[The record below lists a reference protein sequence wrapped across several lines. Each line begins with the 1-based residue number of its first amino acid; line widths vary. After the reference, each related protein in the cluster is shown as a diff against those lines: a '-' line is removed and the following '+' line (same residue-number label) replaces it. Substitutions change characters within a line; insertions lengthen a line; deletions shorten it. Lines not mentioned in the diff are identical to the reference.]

1 MQLIDILTAPW
12 AITPAKLLE
21 IQAIYATHLRGDK
34 IDVDAIEARLQRP
47 LASEQQEY
55 SIREGGVAVLTIEGV
70 IAPKANMFT
79 RISGGVSAQ
88 MALRQAESAVAD
100 ARVKALVLAIDS
112 PGGSTL
118 GSPELAA
125 GIRELADI
133 KPIVTV
139 SDGALCSAAY
149 WVGSAANAVFI
160 SGPTVQVGS
169 IGVVATHSYDPR
181 NATQVTEVT
190 AGRYKRM
197 ASTDKP
203 LTEEGRAYMQ
213 AMVDHLY
220 SVFVHAVADHR
231 GTSADAVLEHM
242 ADGRVFI
249 GQQAIDAGLVDGVA
263 TVDAIV
269 DQLVANPAAFTA
281 RRRAQVGA
289 SGTPKPSGAGVAQQA
304 PASESSTPPTVSRG
318 TNMPITREQ
327 LQAESPELLQSL
339 LAEGHTAGAS
349 AERARIQGIEAQ
361 AMPGHQALID
371 ALKFDGKSTGADAA
385 MAIVAAEKAQRGA
398 QAAAMANDAPKPL
411 AQTPAPTVQPSAA
424 ARDAAAEGLP
434 VEERCKAQFDASAD
448 LRKEFGS
455 LAAFTAFVRAEEA
468 GNARILNK
476 KA

>member
-12 AITPAKLLE
+12 AITPVKLLE

-55 SIREGGVAVLTIEGV
+55 SIREGGVAVLSIEGV

-88 MALRQAESAVAD
+88 MALRQAESAIAD
-100 ARVKALVLAIDS
+100 ARVKSLVLAIDS

-118 GSPELAA
+118 GSPELGA
-125 GIRELADI
+125 GLRELAAI

-139 SDGALCSAAY
+139 SDGVMCSAAY

-169 IGVVATHSYDPR
+169 IGVVATHSFDPR
-181 NATQVTEVT
+181 NAAQVTEIT

-220 SVFVHAVADHR
+220 SVFVNAVADNR

-269 DQLVANPAAFTA
+269 DQLAANPAALTA

-304 PASESSTPPTVSRG
+304 DATPPPVSRG
-318 TNMPITREQ
+318 TTMPFTREQ
-327 LQAESPELLQSL
+327 LQAEAPELLQSI
-339 LAEGHTAGAS
+339 LAEGHTAGAT

-398 QAAAMANDAPKPL
+398 QAAAMAADAPAPL
-411 AQTPAPTVQPSAA
+411 AQIPAPAVQTTAA
-424 ARDAAAEGLP
+424 ARDAATEGLP
-434 VEERCKAQFDASAD
+434 VEDRCKAKYDASAD

-455 LAAFTAFVRAEEA
+455 LAAFTAFTRAEEA